1 MFFGRNNQNRRWN
14 ERPQLYR
21 GRFYFF
27 KRLMQVVIV
36 LAGIAGIISAA
47 AYFKNS
53 DTLSIRSVE
62 VLGDLTHLTRDD
74 VIVLSEISKGD
85 KLFSLNLSDVQKNIR
100 RHPWIK
106 QVRVRREFPDKIQIY
121 VTERQPKAVL
131 MSGEAYL
138 VDQKGDVF
146 KKTDGDSVDH
156 LPIVTG
162 FDVGEMQK
170 YPLISRRSLDEVLSF
185 LDFVVAQEFFQ
196 NEQISEVHYDRVFGY
211 TVFTRD
217 TGLEIYYGRDDY
229 QEKHRKLERFR
240 LSPQYEQ
247 SAFIRLDLDSKDK
260 VVARRL

>member
-21 GRFYFF
+21 GRFYFI
-27 KRLMQVVIV
+27 KRLMQVLLVF
-36 LAGIAGIISAA
+36 AGVAGLVSGV
-47 AYFKNS
+47 AYFRNS

-62 VLGDLTHLTRDD
+62 VLGELTHLTRDD
-74 VIVLSEISKGD
+74 VIVLSEISMGD
-85 KLFSLNLSDVQKNIR
+85 KLFSLNLSEVQKNIR

-121 VTERQPKAVL
+121 VTERQAKAVL

-138 VDQKGDVF
+138 IDQKGEVF
-146 KKTDGDSVDH
+146 KKLDGDNFES

-162 FDVGEMQK
+162 FDVDEMQR
-170 YPLISRRSLDEVLSF
+170 YPLISRRSLDEVMSF

-196 NEQISEVHYDRVFGY
+196 NDHISEVHYDRVFGY

-229 QEKHRKLERFR
+229 QDKHRKLERFR
-240 LSPQYEQ
+240 LSSQYEQ